1 MQENGVNAGNK
12 QSGETGEHR
21 IGLLEVIVAVVTYFA
36 VQIASIVILL
46 GVLGSE
52 TDITQDPE
60 ATVGLV
66 ATAGLSALI
75 AALVANA
82 IRVRSLAS
90 MGLVG
95 TGGRWLLIGAGAGL
109 LAYFVNRVVVLLYI
123 WISGDTSNPQQGI
136 GETAV
141 SGSIVQF
148 ILLIV
153 LGGLL
158 TPLGEEL
165 LFRGILF
172 RWLRRWGFVLA
183 AIISAV
189 VFGIAHGFNV
199 VLPAAIILG
208 LLNAYVYEKSGSIWP
223 AIISHATHN
232 ILAFAI
238 TRVLAEAGVL
248 G

>member
-1 MQENGVNAGNK
+1 MQESGVNAGNK
-12 QSGETGEHR
+12 QLGVTGERR

-36 VQIASIVILL
+36 VQVAGVVVLL
-46 GVLGSE
+46 GVLGAG
-52 TDITQDPE
+52 TDLTQDPE
-60 ATVGLV
+60 AAVGLV
-66 ATAGLSALI
+66 ATAGLSALV
-75 AALVANA
+75 AALVANVV
-82 IRVRSLAS
+82 RVRSLAG
-90 MGLVG
+90 MGLVRIS
-95 TGGRWLLIGAGAGL
+95 GRWLLIGAGTGL
-109 LAYFVNRVVVLLYI
+109 LAYLVNRVAVLLYV
-123 WISGDTSNPQQGI
+123 WISGDTSNPQQGM
-136 GETAV
+136 GETAA

-148 ILLIV
+148 VLLIV

-165 LFRGILF
+165 LFRGVLF
-172 RWLRRWGFVLA
+172 GWLRRWGFVLA

-208 LLNAYVYEKSGSIWP
+208 LLNAYVYEKSGSVWP
-223 AIISHATHN
+223 AVISHATHN
-232 ILAFAI
+232 LLAFAI